1 MKQNENEKILREVKT
16 YLKNSGNKK
25 GENNKTS
32 KIISKKDNINNQ
44 LSVNEIIS
52 QEVRLWIK
60 NNGTEVAKNVIEK
73 TLNDILKK

>member
-1 MKQNENEKILREVKT
+1 MKQSENEKILREVKT
-16 YLKNSGNKK
+16 FLKNSENKK
-25 GENNKTS
+25 AQNNKNS
-32 KIISKKDNINNQ
+32 KIITKKDNINNQ
-44 LSVNEIIS
+44 LSVNELIS